1 MLTLVSTSKVSRS
14 SSVVHVPYLLRRHM
28 LSKPRCWIACPNEGL
43 LDILAIVNFWTQWT
57 RHFGPLSGSE
67 SKLAD
72 PVQRYILTAFTFG
85 CNLGPAQAARHLQG
99 LATAHEL
106 SFTNRRH
113 VSVDQLDAVIKDL
126 INAYH
131 RCDLP
136 KVWGQRQFGFGRW
149 NQIRPGREQPPG

>member
-1 MLTLVSTSKVSRS
+1 MPERS
-14 SSVVHVPYLLRRHM
+14 
-28 LSKPRCWIACPNEGL
+28 L

-67 SKLAD
+67 PKLAA
-72 PVQRYILTAFTFG
+72 PVQRYILTTFPFG

-113 VSVDQLDAVIKDL
+113 VSVDQLDGVIKDL

-136 KVWGQRQFGFGRW
+136 RDWRTGTPLPGDGTKYDLAATSR
-149 NQIRPGREQPPG
+149 RPSIPYGLGLKG

>member
-1 MLTLVSTSKVSRS
+1 MPERS
-14 SSVVHVPYLLRRHM
+14 
-28 LSKPRCWIACPNEGL
+28 L

-67 SKLAD
+67 PKLAE

-136 KVWGQRQFGFGRW
+136 ISPTSVSAAAPRTGPSFGGRPPPQRVR
-149 NQIRPGREQPPG
+149 